1 MIMLIQ
7 GHDRMSKGTL
17 VDGIAIFTESTY
29 RCVCLRVDSK
39 SDARCLVLLLCC
51 LLLVLTQ
58 ALTSLAGRTKHKK
71 GTMGGRHAPTR
82 LELSLKPMQGF
93 GPLIVGAAYGS
104 IIRAV
109 GTTDRDA
116 CHVSVCLQR
125 FLAVFVRSGQNGPIE
140 CPLWRALAI
149 IAPKCEN
156 CGLLATPVG
165 FRRCVHPANS
175 CSEVSGVQFG
185 KGRFMVFLGMSTDCS
200 TDASP
205 LKSKHKST

>member
-1 MIMLIQ
+1 MAL
-7 GHDRMSKGTL
+7 L
-17 VDGIAIFTESTY
+17 FLPNLP
-29 RCVCLRVDSK
+29 RCVPTRGFEIRRKVS
-39 SDARCLVLLLCC
+39 CLVA
-51 LLLVLTQ
+51 VLPCTSLGTQ

-71 GTMGGRHAPTR
+71 GTMGGRHAAR
-82 LELSLKPMQGF
+82 LELSLKPMQRF

-140 CPLWRALAI
+140 CPLWRAFAI
-149 IAPKCEN
+149 TAPKCESR
-156 CGLLATPVG
+156 GLLATPVG
-165 FRRCVHPANS
+165 LRRYVHPANS
-175 CSEVSGVQFG
+175 CSEVSRVQFG

-205 LKSKHKST
+205 LKSKHKKKHMNLPWNSTME